1 MNWFKQSQ
9 IQFPLF
15 GEKPSPKEKPSKKA
29 PKVTIWG
36 LSQSGTLTV
45 IIDGKQYEYPGVTPH
60 EEIQLNNWLK
70 HKNYSNF
77 FAAIRNLSERKMTE
91 PFKRTL

>member
-1 MNWFKQSQ
+1 MNWFKKSQ
-9 IQFPLF
+9 TQLPLF
-15 GEKPSPKEKPSKKA
+15 GEKSSPKEKPS

-45 IIDGKQYEYPGVTPH
+45 IINGKKYEYPGVTPH
-60 EEIQLNNWLK
+60 EETQLNNWLK
-70 HKNYSNF
+70 HKNYSKF
-77 FAAIRNLSERKMTE
+77 FSAIRNLSERKMAE